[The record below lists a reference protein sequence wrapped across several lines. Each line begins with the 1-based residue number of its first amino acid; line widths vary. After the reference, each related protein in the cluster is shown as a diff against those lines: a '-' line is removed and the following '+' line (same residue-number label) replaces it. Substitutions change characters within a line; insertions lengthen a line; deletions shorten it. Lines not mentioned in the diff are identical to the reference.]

1 MYSFKQ
7 SQARNA
13 KYIVEL
19 RKKATRQELK
29 VKEYLDS
36 QNIRAMFQKGFL
48 KPFHRIVDF
57 YIPKHRLII
66 EIDGGYHKDCVDKDL
81 IKDLVWGRFKTLR
94 ITNEQVDDGSYK
106 KILDTCLHAV

>member
-7 SQARNA
+7 SQVRNA

-19 RKKATRQELK
+19 RKKATRQELI
-29 VKEYLDS
+29 VKDYLDT
-36 QNIRAMFQKGFL
+36 QGIRAMFQKGFL

-81 IKDLVWGRFKTLR
+81 IKDMAWRRFKTIR
-94 ITNEQVDDGSYK
+94 ITNEQVDDGRYTEMLK
-106 KILDTCLHAV
+106 DYLLL